1 MAFLVR
7 SFSKRGLR
15 QGDPLFPVLFVLAD
29 SFTKMPSVVV
39 SNGVLERLGPKGFNN
54 KVVSLQYAD
63 DTLLFCK
70 YKKIT

>member
-15 QGDPLFPVLFVLAD
+15 QGDPLSPVLFVLAD

-39 SNGVLERLGPKGFNN
+39 SNGVLEGLGPKGFNN
-54 KVVSLQYAD
+54 KVVSLQYSD